1 MEDDGPEREDGER
14 YEGFLAR
21 MKASLGA
28 GAPTHEVPASD
39 SLIGGN
45 GSEDE
50 DEEEE
55 EDGTAA
61 DETEASGPLDEADW
75 LRKQQELSAMFKSLY
90 SNQNDVDDEQ
100 ASVSD
105 EDDGKGNDDGAHK
118 GVPAIAES
126 CAEIIPCRPPGSSAC
141 NDMPMPPPALTA
153 TDAPIIGALPDDLA
167 PVFADRV
174 RKLAPLVQAVLLGH
188 VEPESVPVD
197 SLLGAIGRLEACAKR
212 AAYKEFDIMR
222 VPGALSCDSCAR
234 LREAV
239 DRERCTLP
247 DSVDALPEHQL
258 KLDHTSLKELV
269 GADGYSRLMR
279 LPVEYVHAENALLGG
294 EPVDE
299 ATALRFATLQEAF
312 IRRYSAETRPWNP
325 FHQDKARITVNV
337 AVSSD
342 AGHGGGRL
350 VGVYNGALH
359 TILRD
364 EGEATVHSSEL
375 FHCVP

>member
-50 DEEEE
+50 DEE

-294 EPVDE
+294 EPVEE
-299 ATALRFATLQEAF
+299 AMALRFATLQEAF